1 MSTMSTLPTAREKQ
15 ALEKFSRAKHIHFV
29 LLVVLICIASL
40 TFLFPNV
47 SPLLIV
53 FVGISI
59 CCVGVSAMRL
69 QYFRRCPR
77 CSTAMSRLDVSC
89 AACGLEFYAAETSEE
104 ESGLGA

>member
-1 MSTMSTLPTAREKQ
+1 MSTLPTAREKE
-15 ALEKFSRAKHIHFV
+15 ALEKFTRAKHIHFV

-47 SPLLIV
+47 SPLIIL

-77 CSTAMSRLDVSC
+77 CNIGMPRGHAIC
-89 AACGLEFYAAETSEE
+89 AGCGLEFYAAETTKED
-104 ESGLGA
+104 SGLGA